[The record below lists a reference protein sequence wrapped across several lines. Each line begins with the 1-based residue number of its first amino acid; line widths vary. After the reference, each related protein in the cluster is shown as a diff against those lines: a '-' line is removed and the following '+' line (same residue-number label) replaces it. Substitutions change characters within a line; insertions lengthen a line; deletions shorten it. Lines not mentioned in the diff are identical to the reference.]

1 MNQGINIILLLGLC
15 SQLGC
20 GIAVPLTHNKE
31 KLSQLELL
39 MTQQQIRTLISDP
52 DEVRGSLKNVDGDIV
67 TVWQY
72 DLYKKSSGWVNLG
85 LGIFP
90 FFTLTWWTPT
100 LGNYN
105 RPDSYWLYFVGD
117 KLAQW
122 GRAGDWQPD
131 VIMQIRIKTE

>member
-1 MNQGINIILLLGLC
+1 MLLQC
-15 SQLGC
+15 GC
-20 GIAVPLTHNKE
+20 GVAVPLSYNKE
-31 KLSQLELL
+31 KLSQLQIL
-39 MTQQQIRTLISDP
+39 MTQQQVRTFIGDP
-52 DEVRGSLKNVDGDIV
+52 DEVRGSLKNIDGDIV

-72 DLYKKSSGWVNLG
+72 DLYRKSSAWTNLG

-105 RPDSYWLYFVGD
+105 RPDSYWLYFVRD

-131 VIMQIRIKTE
+131 VIMQIRIKSE